1 MNDLIIKI
9 CGMREQADL
18 DCTAALGVNLCGF
31 IFAPQSPRAVTPEQA
46 AALDSGDMLRVGVFV
61 TDDMR
66 FIEETARAARL
77 DRVQLHGDQSMT
89 CANRLSRTLGAERLI
104 RVLWP
109 ERYPDLA
116 ALEETMNR
124 HAATA
129 GMFLLD
135 AGMSGGGSG
144 KRIGPGRLRGLHAPR
159 PWLLAGG
166 LTPEN
171 VKETVAACAPDG
183 VDFNSGLESEPGRK
197 DPSRMRAALTALR
210 G

>member
-1 MNDLIIKI
+1 MPTRDEL
-9 CGMREQADL
+9 
-18 DCTAALGVNLCGF
+18 
-31 IFAPQSPRAVTPEQA
+31 FAYVKATFGTEQA

-77 DRVQLHGDQSMT
+77 DRIQLHGEQSMT

-124 HAATA
+124 GNRRDHEAICS
-129 GMFLLD
+129 F
-135 AGMSGGGSG
+135 
-144 KRIGPGRLRGLHAPR
+144 
-159 PWLLAGG
+159 
-166 LTPEN
+166 EN
-171 VKETVAACAPDG
+171 A
-183 VDFNSGLESEPGRK
+183 
-197 DPSRMRAALTALR
+197 SR
-210 G
+210 

>member
-18 DCTAALGVNLCGF
+18 DCAAALGVNLCGF

-77 DRVQLHGDQSMT
+77 DRIQLHGDQSMT

-116 ALEETMNR
+116 ALE
-124 HAATA
+124 AD
-129 GMFLLD
+129 L
-135 AGMSGGGSG
+135 
-144 KRIGPGRLRGLHAPR
+144 
-159 PWLLAGG
+159 
-166 LTPEN
+166 
-171 VKETVAACAPDG
+171 AACQAAQERCGSDY
-183 VDFNSGLESEPGRK
+183 VKLQELQAQQAELE
-197 DPSRMRAALTALR
+197 AALEAKTERWIYLNELKERIDAQN

>member
-18 DCTAALGVNLCGF
+18 DCAAALGVDLCGF

-46 AALDSGDMLRVGVFV
+46 AALDSGD
-61 TDDMR
+61 DMR

-77 DRVQLHGDQSMT
+77 DRIQLHGDQPMT
-89 CANRLSRTLGAERLI
+89 CADRLSRTLGAERLI

-124 HAATA
+124 HAAST

-144 KRIGPGRLRGLHAPR
+144 KRIGSERLRGLNAPR

-171 VKETVAACAPDG
+171 VKETVAACVPDG

>member
-18 DCTAALGVNLCGF
+18 DCAAALGVNLCGF

-116 ALEETMNR
+116 ALEETIEPARGNSR
-124 HAATA
+124 NVPARRRGCPGAAA
-129 GMFLLD
+129 EN
-135 AGMSGGGSG
+135 GS
-144 KRIGPGRLRGLHAPR
+144 
-159 PWLLAGG
+159 
-166 LTPEN
+166 
-171 VKETVAACAPDG
+171 APDG
-183 VDFNSGLESEPGRK
+183 CAACTLPAPGCWQCW
-197 DPSRMRAALTALR
+197 RAHA
-210 G
+210 